1 MSRLMNKM
9 VEKVK
14 AMAGCAGKYL
24 TFSLAEE
31 QYGIGILSL
40 IFVCCLLG
48 MRRIPGISLYSG
60 RNSQ

>member
-1 MSRLMNKM
+1 MSGLMNKM

-40 IFVCCLLG
+40 ILFVVCWG
-48 MRRIPGISLYSG
+48 
-60 RNSQ
+60 